1 MNRKLVKVL
10 SIIFIIIQIVLITNM
25 VFAGEPPAPK
35 SGSELAKSFDGQP
48 SGLDTSSGVNIIT
61 KSIGPV
67 LSIVRIVAVGISV
80 IMITFL
86 GIQYMSAAPQEK
98 ADIKNKLITFTIGAI
113 IVVGAVT
120 LLGIIKNF
128 ADSSITVS

>member
-25 VFAGEPPAPK
+25 VFAEDSK
-35 SGSELAKSFDGQP
+35 SGSELAKSFNGQP
-48 SGLDTSSGVNIIT
+48 SGVDTSSGETIIT
-61 KSIGPV
+61 KAIGPV

-80 IMITFL
+80 IMITYL

-128 ADSSITVS
+128 ADSSITA